1 MKGIRLIRKAG
12 MAGIMCLAMA
22 MCLANI
28 NDVIDDIASCIK
40 GGNTKELSKYFSS
53 TVSMTL
59 LNDEGIYSRVQAEII
74 LRDFF
79 GKNTPTSVKIAHRL
93 DSNPNFRYVV
103 LNLETPKDTFRVSYK
118 LTNND
123 NAFQVTEFRVEPIY

>member
-1 MKGIRLIRKAG
+1 
-12 MAGIMCLAMA
+12 MAGVMCLLMVTS
-22 MCLANI
+22 LAGV
-28 NDVIDDIASCIK
+28 NDVIDDIASCVRSA
-40 GGNTKELSKYFSS
+40 NTKELSKYFSS

-59 LNDEGIYSRVQAEII
+59 LNDEGVYSRVQAEII

-79 GKNTPTSVKIAHRL
+79 NKNTPTNVKIAHRL

-103 LNLETPKDTFRVSYK
+103 LNFETSKDTFRVSYK

-123 NAFQVTEFRVEPIY
+123 NSFQVTEFRVEPIY

>member
-1 MKGIRLIRKAG
+1 
-12 MAGIMCLAMA
+12 MCLFALTSVAHM
-22 MCLANI
+22 
-28 NDVIDDIASCIK
+28 NDVIDDISSCI
-40 GGNTKELSKYFSS
+40 GSANTKELSKYFSS

-79 GKNTPTSVKIAHRL
+79 GRNVPTNVKISHRL

-103 LNLETPKDTFRVSYK
+103 LNLETSNDTFRVSYK

-123 NAFQVTEFRVEPIY
+123 NAFQVTEFRIEPIY